1 MSSFTFDTSGEVAIP
16 AIIAMTGEPDTI
28 ALTWRWGDL
37 SPFAQ
42 GYVEAALADALP
54 LFNIATPPRFTT
66 LAPEA
71 LAMILHDCE
80 VYERHH
86 PMKPFAEYRRARG
99 SAFWT
104 ERNSGKR
111 TSDWA
116 PVHFY
121 PVAACLGDDGKVCLA
136 PTTQDGGA

>member
-1 MSSFTFDTSGEVAIP
+1 MSNFTFDTSGEVYIP
-16 AIIAMTGEPDTI
+16 DVIHELGSTRI
-28 ALTWRWGDL
+28 RWEDL

-42 GYVEAALADALP
+42 GYVEA
-54 LFNIATPPRFTT
+54 LFAQLVAESAEARWELVGFSD

-71 LAMILHDCE
+71 LAMVLRDCE

-136 PTTQDGGA
+136 PTTNDGEA